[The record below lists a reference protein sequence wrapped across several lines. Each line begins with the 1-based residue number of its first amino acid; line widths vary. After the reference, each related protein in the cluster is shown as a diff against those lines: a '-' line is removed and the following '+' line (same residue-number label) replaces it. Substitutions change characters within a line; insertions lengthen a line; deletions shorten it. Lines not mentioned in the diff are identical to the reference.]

1 MLPIDMAGGF
11 VGGRMLQAG
20 EDAAMVARQILREKH
35 SHCRRLDYPNLGLFE
50 AKGKPR
56 PG

>member
-1 MLPIDMAGGF
+1 MAGGF

-35 SHCRRLDYPNLGLFE
+35 SHYRRLDYPNLGIV
-50 AKGKPR
+50 
-56 PG
+56 